1 MSLNL
6 FSNLK
11 VYGGKWSEKS
21 SRKFTEEELALV
33 DKAQVIESQYG
44 SSCCFFMK
52 NGTTMYIPMS
62 NDAKSEVGD
71 FIDLKSADIVTLEK
85 QGEKDITRIRG

>member
-1 MSLNL
+1 MNL

-21 SRKFTEEELALV
+21 SRKLSQEELALV
-33 DKAQVIESQYG
+33 DKAQVVESEYG

-52 NGTTMYIPMS
+52 NGTTMYVPMS
-62 NDAKSEVGD
+62 QDAKSEVGD
-71 FIDLKSADIVTLEK
+71 MVDLSSAEIVTLEK
-85 QGEKDITRIRG
+85 QGEKDIQRIRG

>member
-1 MSLNL
+1 MNL

-21 SRKFTEEELALV
+21 SRKLSQEELALV
-33 DKAQVIESQYG
+33 DKAQVVESEYG

-52 NGTTMYIPMS
+52 NGTTMYVPMS
-62 NDAKSEVGD
+62 QDAKSGVGD
-71 FIDLKSADIVTLEK
+71 MVDLSSAEIVTLEK
-85 QGEKDITRIRG
+85 QGEKDIQRIRG

>member
-1 MSLNL
+1 MNL

-21 SRKFTEEELALV
+21 SRKFAQEELALV
-33 DKAQVIESQYG
+33 DKAQVVESQYG

-52 NGTTMYIPMS
+52 NGTTMYVPMS
-62 NDAKSEVGD
+62 QDAKSEVGD
-71 FIDLKSADIVTLEK
+71 MVDLSSAEIITLEK
-85 QGEKDITRIRG
+85 QGEKDIQRIRG

>member
-1 MSLNL
+1 MNL

-21 SRKFTEEELALV
+21 SRHFTQEELALV
-33 DKAQVIESQYG
+33 DKAQVVDSQYG

-52 NGTTMYIPMS
+52 NGTTMYVPMS
-62 NDAKSEVGD
+62 QDAKSEIGD
-71 FIDLKSADIVTLEK
+71 MVDLSSAEIVTLEK
-85 QGEKDITRIRG
+85 QGEHDIQRIRG

>member
-1 MSLNL
+1 MNL

-21 SRKFTEEELALV
+21 SRKFSADELALV
-33 DKAQVIESQYG
+33 DKAQVVESQYG

-52 NGTTMYIPMS
+52 NGTTMYVPMS
-62 NDAKSEVGD
+62 QDAKSEVGD
-71 FIDLKSADIVTLEK
+71 MVDLSSAEIVTLEK
-85 QGEKDITRIRG
+85 QGEKDIQRIRG